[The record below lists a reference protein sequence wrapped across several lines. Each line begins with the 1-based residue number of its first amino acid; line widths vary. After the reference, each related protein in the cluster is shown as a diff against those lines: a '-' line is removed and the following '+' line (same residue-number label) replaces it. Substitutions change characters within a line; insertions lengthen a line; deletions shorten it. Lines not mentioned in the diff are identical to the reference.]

1 MYDPKGGN
9 KPAYD
14 PQYQKPPV
22 EEPPKDNPPGDPYGQ
37 KPPTDKPPYGQQ
49 PPPDKPPY
57 EEPPPDKQPPYG
69 QKPPGN
75 GKTCD
80 PPTGN
85 CKCPDWKLED
95 GPANE
100 PFRRLLQRLE
110 DILEELAETKPTDA
124 TKKFADDLKDAEKE
138 YQGVVALVNKYKEF
152 YEKLDC
158 KMAEAINW
166 QKDMGEWIAGKV
178 TDAEKDAIKNSHKT
192 NYEDLETKICCEW
205 IKCREYF
212 ISMQDCFEQS
222 KKKEEE
228 AKDNYDAIKNLEK
241 TLGDRFADLK
251 SLFEKAKGY
260 RDEER
265 FRAVYAVSLE
275 FEDVFQ
281 DLSVLRDWFTARTEC
296 NIDSQPG
303 QGAQESDPRKV
314 WTEKNFKAELVRRLR
329 LLILA
334 KYQKFRWWQ
343 DFLTR
348 TSDNQKKK
356 DACEKFRKERR
367 DKFVQE
373 ADDIE
378 PEETGEGEGG
388 GGETPKYP
396 GGETPKYPGGGGGET
411 PQYPGGGGGE
421 TPPYPGGGGGE
432 TPQYPGGGG
441 GGETPQYPQTPP
453 QQPPTQQYPG
463 TKTPPEYPPTQ
474 QQYPGGEQQPPQY
487 QQTPPPPQSRGRQK
501 S

>member
-9 KPAYD
+9 KPAYE

-22 EEPPKDNPPGDPYGQ
+22 EEPPQKPEYPSGE
-37 KPPTDKPPYGQQ
+37 KPPTEKPPYGQQ
-49 PPPDKPPY
+49 PPPEKPPY
-57 EEPPPDKQPPYG
+57 EQKPPTEKPPYEQKPPTEKPPYG
-69 QKPPGN
+69 EKPPGN
-75 GKTCD
+75 GKTCE

-85 CKCPDWKLED
+85 CKCPDWELEN
-95 GPANE
+95 GAANE

-110 DILEELAETKPTDA
+110 DILEEHAEKPTDA
-124 TKKFADDLKDAEKE
+124 SKKFADDLKDADKE

-152 YEKLDC
+152 YDKLEC

-166 QKDMGEWIAGKV
+166 REDMAEWIAGKL
-178 TDAEKDAIKNSHKT
+178 TEAEKTAIGNSHKT
-192 NYEDLETKICCEW
+192 NYDDVEKRICCEW

-212 ISMQDCFEQS
+212 LSMQDCLEQS

-228 AKDNYDAIKNLEK
+228 AKENYDAIKNLEK
-241 TLGDRFADLK
+241 TLGDRFSDLK
-251 SLFEKAKGY
+251 SLFDKAKGY

-275 FEDVFQ
+275 FEAVFK
-281 DLSVLRDWFTARTEC
+281 DLSLIRDWYQARTEC
-296 NIDSQPG
+296 NIDTEQTQSS
-303 QGAQESDPRKV
+303 QGAEGGSDPRKI
-314 WTEKNFKAELVRRLR
+314 WTPQNFKAELVRRLR

-334 KYQKFRWWQ
+334 RYQKFRWWH

-348 TSDNQKKK
+348 TSDNLKKK
-356 DACEKFRKERR
+356 EACEKFRKDRR
-367 DKFVQE
+367 DKFIQE

-388 GGETPKYP
+388 YP
-396 GGETPKYPGGGGGET
+396 GGGET
-411 PQYPGGGGGE
+411 PEYPQQPPE
-421 TPPYPGGGGGE
+421 YPTTP
-432 TPQYPGGGG
+432 PQYPGA
-441 GGETPQYPQTPP
+441 ET
-453 QQPPTQQYPG
+453 
-463 TKTPPEYPPTQ
+463 PEYPPPTKP
-474 QQYPGGEQQPPQY
+474 QYPGGEQPQY

>member
-1 MYDPKGGN
+1 MYDPKGGKN
-9 KPAYD
+9 PAYD

-22 EEPPKDNPPGDPYGQ
+22 EEPPQESPPETPYGQ
-37 KPPTDKPPYGQQ
+37 KPPTENPPYGQQ
-49 PPPDKPPY
+49 PPPTEQPPY
-57 EEPPPDKQPPYG
+57 GEKPPDKQPPYG
-69 QKPPGN
+69 HKPPGN

-85 CKCPDWKLED
+85 CKCPDYPLED

-110 DILEELAETKPTDA
+110 DILEELAEKPTDA

-138 YQGVVALVNKYKEF
+138 YTGVVALVNKYKEF
-152 YEKLDC
+152 YDKLDC

-166 QKDMGEWIAGKV
+166 RQDMSEWIAGKL
-178 TDAEKDAIKNSHKT
+178 TDAEKNAIANSRKS
-192 NYEDLETKICCEW
+192 NYDNIEKKICCEW

-212 ISMQDCFEQS
+212 LTMQDCFEQS

-228 AKDNYDAIKNLEK
+228 AKDNYEAIKNLEK

-275 FEDVFQ
+275 FESVFK
-281 DLSVLRDWFTARTEC
+281 DLSLLRDWLQARKEC
-296 NIDSQPG
+296 SIGSEQT
-303 QGAQESDPRKV
+303 QGAQDAAATSDPRKV
-314 WTEKNFKAELVRRLR
+314 WTPEKFKSELVRRLR

-334 KYQKFRWWQ
+334 RYQKFRWWH

-348 TSDNQKKK
+348 TADNQKKK
-356 DACEKFRKERR
+356 EACEKFRKERR
-367 DKFVQE
+367 DKFIQE

-388 GGETPKYP
+388 GYPGGGYQTPKYP
-396 GGETPKYPGGGGGET
+396 FGGKTPKHPFGGET
-411 PQYPGGGGGE
+411 PQYP
-421 TPPYPGGGGGE
+421 PH
-432 TPQYPGGGG
+432 
-441 GGETPQYPQTPP
+441 TPP
-453 QQPPTQQYPG
+453 QQPPGQQYPG
-463 TKTPPEYPPTQ
+463 SEYPTTPPQQPPQPYGKEPPPEYKPPTQ
-474 QQYPGGEQQPPQY
+474 QPYQGGEQPPY
-487 QQTPPPPQSRGRQK
+487 QQTPPPTQSRGRQK

>member
-9 KPAYD
+9 KPAYE
-14 PQYQKPPV
+14 PQYKNPV
-22 EEPPKDNPPGDPYGQ
+22 EEPPKENPPGDPYGQ
-37 KPPTDKPPYGQQ
+37 KPPTDQPPYGQQ

-57 EEPPPDKQPPYG
+57 EEPPPDEQPPYG

-80 PPTGN
+80 PPTGK
-85 CKCPDWKLED
+85 CECPDWKLED

-110 DILEELAETKPTDA
+110 DILEDLAETKPTDA

-152 YEKLDC
+152 YDKLDC
-158 KMAEAINW
+158 KMAEVTNW
-166 QKDMGEWIAGKV
+166 KEDMAQWIAGKL
-178 TDAEKDAIKNSHKT
+178 TQGEKDAIKNSHKT
-192 NYEDLETKICCEW
+192 NYEDVETKICCEW
-205 IKCREYF
+205 IKCREYY
-212 ISMQDCFEQS
+212 ISMQDCFERS

-281 DLSVLRDWFTARTEC
+281 DLSVLRDWFRARTEC
-296 NIDSQPG
+296 DIDSEQG
-303 QGAQESDPRKV
+303 QYAQDGAGENDPRKV
-314 WTEKNFKAELVRRLR
+314 WTEKKFKAELVRRLR

-334 KYQKFRWWQ
+334 KYQKFRWWH

-348 TSDNQKKK
+348 TADNQKKK
-356 DACEKFRKERR
+356 EACEKFRKERR
-367 DKFVQE
+367 DKFIQE

-378 PEETGEGEGG
+378 PEEGEGEGGGYPG

-396 GGETPKYPGGGGGET
+396 GGETPTYPGGGGET
-411 PQYPGGGGGE
+411 PQYPGGE
-421 TPPYPGGGGGE
+421 TPKYP
-432 TPQYPGGGG
+432 GG

-453 QQPPTQQYPG
+453 QQPPTQYG
-463 TKTPPEYPPTQ
+463 KETPPGYQQPTQ

>member
-9 KPAYD
+9 KPAYE
-14 PQYQKPPV
+14 PPYQKPPV
-22 EEPPKDNPPGDPYGQ
+22 EEPPQENPPEYPSGE
-37 KPPTDKPPYGQQ
+37 KPPTEKPPYGQQ
-49 PPPDKPPY
+49 PPPEQPPY
-57 EEPPPDKQPPYG
+57 EQKPPTGEEPPYG
-69 QKPPGN
+69 KKPPGN

-85 CKCPDWKLED
+85 CKCPDWELEN

-110 DILEELAETKPTDA
+110 DILEGLAEKPTDA
-124 TKKFADDLKDAEKE
+124 TKKFADDLKDADKE

-152 YEKLDC
+152 YDKLDC

-166 QKDMGEWIAGKV
+166 REDMAEWIAGKL
-178 TDAEKDAIKNSHKT
+178 TEAEKNAIQQSHQT
-192 NYEDLETKICCEW
+192 NYGDVEKRICCEW

-212 ISMQDCFEQS
+212 LSMQDCLEQA

-228 AKDNYDAIKNLEK
+228 AKENYDAIKNLEK

-251 SLFEKAKGY
+251 SLFDKAKGY

-275 FEDVFQ
+275 YEAVFK
-281 DLSVLRDWFTARTEC
+281 DLSLIRDWFNARTEC
-296 NIDSQPG
+296 NVDSEQTQSAPDTAG
-303 QGAQESDPRKV
+303 NNDPRKV
-314 WTEKNFKAELVRRLR
+314 WTPQNFKTELVRRLR

-334 KYQKFRWWQ
+334 RYQKLRWWH

-356 DACEKFRKERR
+356 EACEKFRKERR
-367 DKFVQE
+367 DKFIQE

-378 PEETGEGEGG
+378 PEETGEGEGGGYPG

-396 GGETPKYPGGGGGET
+396 GGETPKYPGGGET
-411 PQYPGGGGGE
+411 PKYP
-421 TPPYPGGGGGE
+421 GGGGE
-432 TPQYPGGGG
+432 TPQYP
-441 GGETPQYPQTPP
+441 PQTPP

-463 TKTPPEYPPTQ
+463 KEYPPPQTPPTQYPGAETPEYPPPT
-474 QQYPGGEQQPPQY
+474 QQYPGGKQPQY
-487 QQTPPPPQSRGRQK
+487 PQTPPPPQSRGRK